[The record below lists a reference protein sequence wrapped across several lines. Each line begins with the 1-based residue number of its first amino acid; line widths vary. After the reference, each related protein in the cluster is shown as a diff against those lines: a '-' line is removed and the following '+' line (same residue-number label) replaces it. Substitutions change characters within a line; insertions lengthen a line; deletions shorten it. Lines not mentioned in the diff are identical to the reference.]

1 MLDISE
7 ITDYLYI
14 AAHPSGEYTN
24 EVLVRDIRLVINMIW
39 FKPAEEYTKDPF
51 RMVTYRTFDS
61 PFLRIP
67 VGTLVKGVKEALPV
81 INNGEA
87 VMTYCREG
95 RHRSVA
101 MASCI
106 LIGCGYSA
114 DDAMNLI
121 SSHREVADPRAAHI
135 ESQILKFEKV
145 WKKENSSI

>member
-14 AAHPSGEYTN
+14 AAWPKGKYAD
-24 EVLVRDIRLVINMIW
+24 EVSARDIRLIFNMIW
-39 FKPAEEYTKDPF
+39 LKPAVEYTKDPF

-61 PFLRIP
+61 PLFRIS
-67 VGTLVKGVKEALPV
+67 VDILMNGVKEALPV
-81 INNGEA
+81 IQDGGS
-87 VMTYCREG
+87 VMIYCREG

-101 MASCI
+101 MATCI

-121 SSHREVADPRAAHI
+121 SVRRKVADPRAAHI
-135 ESQILKFEKV
+135 KSQILKFEEA
-145 WKKENSSI
+145 WQKENQ